1 MSSPAKPILFPG
13 ISATE
18 TKLLVLANVCLKN
31 DKTRKI
37 DYDKLAANAGIKAS
51 SAHTLFRTAKR
62 KLDKLCA
69 DDHTNADDASATM
82 SPEGSSSKRRKANAK
97 TPRTIKSPKTSMSPK
112 TPKSAKAT
120 KSDKAAINSEETDDQ
135 DVSIKLE
142 FSPLTAD
149 FEFAAALAED
159 TTQEAAVAAAQS
171 GTETAALAEDTTC
184 KAKAAVAAAQ
194 PGTETAA
201 LTKDTTL
208 KAPVAAAE
216 PVGEPAA
223 AESLTEL
230 STTADAIKP
239 DTEKEQANVKADEN
253 SDAVLDLAVDQQL
266 PESPLH
272 NEEDDAYKQENAQ
285 KNDQPEN

>member
-31 DKTRKI
+31 DKI

-97 TPRTIKSPKTSMSPK
+97 TPRTIKSPKTPMSPK

-120 KSDKAAINSEETDDQ
+120 KGEKAAINSEEIDDQ

-149 FEFAAALAED
+149 FEFAAALA
-159 TTQEAAVAAAQS
+159 
-171 GTETAALAEDTTC
+171 
-184 KAKAAVAAAQ
+184 
-194 PGTETAA
+194 
-201 LTKDTTL
+201 KDTTL
-208 KAPVAAAE
+208 KAAVASAE

-223 AESLTEL
+223 AESLTEPA
-230 STTADAIKP
+230 TTADAIKA
-239 DTEKEQANVKADEN
+239 DTEKEQANVKADED
-253 SDAVLDLAVDQQL
+253 SDAVLDLAVGQQL
-266 PESPLH
+266 PESPLN
-272 NEEDDAYKQENAQ
+272 NEEDDAHNQENAQ
-285 KNDQPEN
+285 KKGQPEN

>member
-1 MSSPAKPILFPG
+1 MSSPAKPNLFPG

-31 DKTRKI
+31 DKI

-82 SPEGSSSKRRKANAK
+82 SPEGTSSKHRKANAK
-97 TPRTIKSPKTSMSPK
+97 TPRTTKSPK

-120 KSDKAAINSEETDDQ
+120 KGDKAAINSEGTDDQ

-159 TTQEAAVAAAQS
+159 TTRNAAVAAAAQPVV
-171 GTETAALAEDTTC
+171 ETAGFVGDTTC
-184 KAKAAVAAAQ
+184 KAAVTAAQ
-194 PGTETAA
+194 PGTEPAA
-201 LTKDTTL
+201 LAKDTTL
-208 KAPVAAAE
+208 KAAVAAAE
-216 PVGEPAA
+216 PVGAAEPVAEPAA
-223 AESLTEL
+223 AESLTEFA
-230 STTADAIKP
+230 TTADAIEP
-239 DTEKEQANVKADEN
+239 NIEKEQANVKADEN
-253 SDAVLDLAVDQQL
+253 NDAVLDLAVGQQL
-266 PESPLH
+266 PEPPLH
-272 NEEDDAYKQENAQ
+272 NEEGDAYKQEKAQ
-285 KNDQPEN
+285 KNDQPEE